1 MAFTVDIR
9 GNASHLEKTL
19 NSAKGSI
26 TSIGSVASASAAS
39 IAALGAAGAAALG
52 AFVVSSS
59 QAAMNIE
66 AMTMQFSTLLGG
78 ANAAGKRME
87 EIIKFAASTPF
98 EIPELVATSKLLQT
112 LGGDLLATGEGLR
125 MVGDAAAISG
135 QPLEEVG
142 RHIGRVFNAVTSG
155 TSAGESVARLQE
167 LGLITGEVKRKF
179 EDLAEAQ
186 KKGGRA
192 SLTGAQAMTLLKSV
206 FRQTEGAMIALSTTT
221 SGKLSN
227 MKDNIGQLQVAFG
240 KGFNDGFR
248 DALDAANNFLPQL
261 QGKFAEVGQIVGS
274 AITESIQGDT
284 EKIVAIGSYVGEI
297 FSEAFK
303 AAMQK
308 LKGEIG
314 NAFVNEAIKM
324 TLDPTGGLQWA
335 INKLEQSGVPLPDY
349 AKIPKFSPFGQ
360 SAGDLTRTAMQNLSQ
375 SESAKRMDEISIA
388 NGIKEGLRKG
398 ELTEGMRAEVR
409 QGIMDAWA
417 KDPMAGRAKFSN

>member
-26 TSIGSVASASAAS
+26 LSLGSVASAGVAS
-39 IAALGAAGAAALG
+39 ITALGAAGAAALG

-66 AMTMQFSTLLGG
+66 VMNMQFATLLGG
-78 ANAAGKRME
+78 SDAAGKRMK
-87 EIIKFAASTPF
+87 EIIEFAASTPF

-112 LGGDLLATGEGLR
+112 LGGTMLATGEGLR

-206 FRQTEGAMIALSTTT
+206 FKQTEGAMIALSTTT

-227 MKDNIGQLQVAFG
+227 MKDNIGKLQVAFG
-240 KGFNDGFR
+240 TGFNDGLKV
-248 DALDAANNFLPQL
+248 ALDATNNFLPQL
-261 QGKFAEVGQIVGS
+261 ESKFAKAGSVVGS
-274 AITESIQGDT
+274 AITQGVQGNTAELAAVGAFMGEIVFEGFKSVYLKGFDEILGFGETYLKAIKNPTLAPRMLIQGATPELIAKAKSAGIGEKDT
-284 EKIVAIGSYVGEI
+284 ASLASYMQTAIENVGQSQNLQFLKNSEMQRQVEFGI
-297 FSEAFK
+297 KNGIDSTMSEAVK
-303 AAMQK
+303 
-308 LKGEIG
+308 KGIL
-314 NAFVNEAIKM
+314 EAWNRQ
-324 TLDPTGGLQWA
+324 PTG
-335 INKLEQSGVPLPDY
+335 
-349 AKIPKFSPFGQ
+349 
-360 SAGDLTRTAMQNLSQ
+360 
-375 SESAKRMDEISIA
+375 
-388 NGIKEGLRKG
+388 
-398 ELTEGMRAEVR
+398 
-409 QGIMDAWA
+409 
-417 KDPMAGRAKFSN
+417 AKFTN